1 MKRFGL
7 AAAIGLSLWL
17 ASAVGT
23 PAQALVCNVNNPDAC
38 KTCEDVRKAYSGQ
51 DFNVRAIRGR
61 AVWTPVYTA
70 YFKDCF
76 DLATRYVNFGADPRI
91 GGMEGDMLATV
102 ISWDRFD
109 VPERSKWV
117 KILVDA
123 GARVD
128 GPPISGRS
136 TRDRLMQEY
145 GPRQDIMQ
153 LIQYAE
159 QISATQ

>member
-1 MKRFGL
+1 MKRLAITGILSGLVLLFFGL
-7 AAAIGLSLWL
+7 NQPVHAL
-17 ASAVGT
+17 ACS
-23 PAQALVCNVNNPDAC
+23 VNNPDAC
-38 KTCEDVRKAYSGQ
+38 RTCEEVRKAYSGQ

-70 YFKDCF
+70 YFKNCF
-76 DLATRYVNFGADPRI
+76 DLAARYVSFGADPRI

-123 GARVD
+123 GARLD
-128 GPPISGRS
+128 SPPISGRT

-145 GPRQDIMQ
+145 GPRDDIMQ

-159 QISATQ
+159 QLSAGQ